1 MILLSVE
8 NISKTLK
15 DGPLFQEVTFGMERG
30 DRIGLVGPNGC
41 GKSTFL
47 RLLSGSLESDTGTI
61 AKARNLSLALLE
73 QQPQFLS
80 GQTVGDFFLDGEHP
94 TIQLLRQYHQ
104 LLRAKDVDHEALHQV
119 MEEIEVQH
127 GWDIQTR
134 YTSFLSELQG
144 PPLDASVETLS
155 GGMFKKVAIARTFAA
170 NPDLVLLDEPTN
182 HLDIPTIQ
190 WLEQYLVNAA
200 ISVILVT
207 HDRYLLDHVCT
218 TILEFDR
225 GKVYSHPGSYTQ
237 FLERRSGR
245 LSSMQAEQERLKT
258 VLRREMEWLAR
269 GPRARTGKDS
279 GRKSRI
285 ATMQESLTSNQ
296 EQMADFTSLQRRM
309 GKKVL
314 ELKAVGKTYANA
326 EVLQP
331 FSHSFVQGERIGL
344 IGPNGSGKTTL
355 LEMIAMRTEPTVG
368 MIEVGINTAFGYYDQ
383 TDSPIDHS
391 QSVLGHITEIAEEV
405 TLGVGQTLSAPRF
418 LELFG
423 FPTSFHRLPIG
434 TLSGGERRRLYL
446 VSVLMQAP
454 NFLLLDEPTNDLD
467 IDTIRRL
474 EEYLLEFS
482 GCVLV
487 VSHDRAFLDRV
498 VDTLFVFADDGTIVE
513 FAGNFSDYQAEKV
526 AVTVKEVEEIEK
538 PKRVIQ
544 RQKKVGLTFKEGK
557 ELETLLSEID
567 HLEEK
572 ITKLE
577 KSFSAEESDP
587 STLADRTQDYTTFRK
602 FLEDKME
609 RWEELAS
616 KEIEE

>member
-73 QQPQFLS
+73 QQPQFLP
-80 GQTVGDFFLDGEHP
+80 GQTVGDFLLDGEHP

-104 LLRAKDVDHEALHQV
+104 LLRAKDVDHEVLHQV

-144 PPLDASVETLS
+144 PPLDASMEILS

-190 WLEQYLVNAA
+190 WLEQYLVNAT

-237 FLERRSGR
+237 FLERRSER

-285 ATMQESLTSNQ
+285 ATMQESLISNQ
-296 EQMADFTSLQRRM
+296 AQMADFTSLQRRM

-314 ELKAVGKTYANA
+314 ELKAVGKTYANT

-368 MIEVGINTAFGYYDQ
+368 MVEVGVNTAFGYYDQ
-383 TDSPIDHS
+383 TDSPMDHS

-526 AVTVKEVEEIEK
+526 AVAVKEVEEIEK

-557 ELETLLSEID
+557 EL
-567 HLEEK
+567 
-572 ITKLE
+572 
-577 KSFSAEESDP
+577 
-587 STLADRTQDYTTFRK
+587 
-602 FLEDKME
+602 
-609 RWEELAS
+609 
-616 KEIEE
+616 